1 MDLEERDLAALEERL
16 YSSIHHAYEN
26 PQSVFDPASV
36 TPSTTARVVSRNA
49 VINNGSGTLPA
60 NMKRYWAGS
69 AVPSYGDR
77 GAPYPGNKPQTG
89 VAPKPSS
96 PAATAPGNVSEGG
109 STEVTKMFITPY
121 QSLLGNMGDPPPV
134 ESPSVPVE
142 SAHQSTPAIVAP
154 AAKHIPQKDP
164 GLQLKKKKQT
174 KQPLLAVEKKLANLT
189 KLINKDRK
197 QEAAQTME
205 VKKAKAKKMRHRKQ
219 QQQIVAEIIL
229 NSSDDEVSK
238 PRPARKERSSA
249 PVPLSDDETDEVIII
264 PTPPPPQICIDC
276 SDEEEERPPPSVQFA
291 LPKSQKKKK
300 KKPTSFSPRCLS
312 PSNSSI
318 MSDDFIGQHDRSRL
332 NDSFTESIPNDDELE
347 CSVEGAPRPGA
358 SGKGKKSAPEAR
370 QERVPSISSE
380 DTVCTSSETTDQ
392 EKRPQETEKGSAS
405 KTQSQQCNES
415 STKGKKDSA
424 TNTKK
429 TPSKVKA
436 SKAVPASPNIVAAAV
451 SPSVA
456 KNNTNSNKAVATGSN
471 DTTSIAKPQ
480 GKTKARSKSP
490 LTLVLEAARKH
501 FEMEPKQPRDG
512 STKKTKSKK
521 DSSVQKEPAATAGT
535 ATEEVASECA
545 VNEPVPSKS
554 TAGPKGKKKKNLT
567 TIAPVDD
574 VVSSES
580 DYDIARPVSKASTPK
595 GPPGKKSRRSASNF
609 FEQMGDVSSESDY
622 DESFLQ
628 EEKGNEK
635 HKQAKESKK
644 RLGRKRKQYNS
655 ETYSDEDFACLLTD
669 IVRAVSDT
677 EDEEDED
684 DNDDDADGDVAALL
698 ANEGK
703 TGTKAADTVATSKKR
718 KQNSLTEQQTPSKAA
733 RNPKKKKKLNEQPP
747 AATSEELPADQEQPE
762 VVVVKKK
769 KKQKEPKASAKKR
782 LAGSGC
788 STPEVQAVCLEQ
800 SSTNTP
806 AQRSKDLMEEDSR
819 AVNSATSEPDQIQII
834 ADSDVDGDDDDDD
847 LRIIDNSFNG
857 RSSVASGGSCSS
869 KAPPVGPDCAWND
882 EMKQFYNTSW
892 ADEDLNL
899 KSILRQ
905 MPRDSRHWYLLL
917 KDRYPD
923 PPRKEIICSNCGER
937 GHVRFK
943 CRNAPKLVTCYMC
956 GEQGHREPRCPK
968 TICLNCG
975 AKTRNFVRG
984 CKTCARDADTICFS
998 CGVRGHTQR
1007 SCPDLWRRYHSTIED
1022 NVPLK
1027 EDFVKNPKAR
1037 WCCVCCRHG
1046 HQAHKCNDARRI
1058 FGHPIPNTSVS
1069 SYLPAYRGEYNRSS
1083 KRQTEEQQRR
1093 LALDPTA
1100 RYNLLSSDANECELN
1115 LSEMTQNENGFY
1127 YNFLR
1132 TTGLLEK
1139 YEKRPSVD
1147 DVVEV
1152 VEQQQ
1157 QQQQQEEAPPE
1168 VKQENDEVLL
1178 IESSPPAEPVVSQQD
1193 QNEIEQPKEEE
1204 MSPQVTPAPCNQTDS
1219 QRAALT
1225 IVEENSN
1232 YSFSEFHTEEEKQ
1245 PEVACETSGGGI
1257 TSRPSEDRTS
1267 ANINS
1272 SQGQQAAL
1280 SLDFIPLSTEPEVPD
1295 LFTLPPLPPRPP
1307 RPQRPPLPILP
1318 TAEQA
1323 SLSSPQPTPEP
1334 PANAIVRAA
1343 EPDRSIMPKAGEPVE
1358 TDAKV
1363 VLSKDHAKVLLSLKG
1378 SEFLN
1383 EAGQRYN
1390 VRLSIT
1396 FESVGNMLQIH
1407 GTTEAQDR
1415 FHEELVRYLSDGTQQ
1430 PVIADDN
1437 NIEYNNCP
1445 KLSNKLAKYI
1455 RGHLKQL
1462 VSSQHLPMSKLLEN
1476 WSNATQATIAR
1487 HRRKLNILLFGVY
1500 GMREG
1505 RKYLNVLRTQ
1515 LALCLQTKPR
1525 DSEVSQAQRDT
1536 VNEAI
1541 RYIFTGYDHKD
1552 YLTLAE
1558 EFEELE
1564 HSNKLRRITF
1574 FDLEVQQRP
1583 LKADAV
1589 NKNKTCCKRPTQHA
1603 ADYHYLKFIET
1614 LKKQPQKKQNK
1625 SPIVKKDAKKPRTR
1639 SNSIAEKRAQLDWN
1653 HHQEQHEE
1661 QRFNQEEHQANE
1673 YIDTDTT
1680 MHHHD
1685 EGDRSYADD
1694 FIMNTYADQ
1703 QIDSDRLDQ
1712 LDSSTRH
1719 VQESDWMANGSNYQ
1733 QQQQL
1738 QQQDFPQHS
1747 NEWYDDRD
1755 QNRWTVFDSTPP
1767 QTEHRFQW
1775 FGQSNDV
1782 GPSGP
1787 SGAFPANV
1795 ARLTEWDNTLR
1806 EQELSQLER
1815 LQNMLR

>member
-1 MDLEERDLAALEERL
+1 LLLSQFILHFQLKSSCALFCYKMDLEERDLAALEERL

-26 PQSVFDPASV
+26 PQSVFDPAPV

-109 STEVTKMFITPY
+109 ITEVTKMFITPY

-142 SAHQSTPAIVAP
+142 SAHQSTPSIVAP

-197 QEAAQTME
+197 QNAAQTME

-219 QQQIVAEIIL
+219 QQQHQQIVAEIIL

-238 PRPARKERSSA
+238 PRPARPERTSA

-300 KKPTSFSPRCLS
+300 KKPTSVSPRCLS

-347 CSVEGAPRPGA
+347 CAVEGAPRPGA
-358 SGKGKKSAPEAR
+358 SGKGKKSTPEAR

-392 EKRPQETEKGSAS
+392 EKRPQEAEKGSAS
-405 KTQSQQCNES
+405 KSQSQQCNES
-415 STKGKKDSA
+415 ATKGKKDSA

-436 SKAVPASPNIVAAAV
+436 SKTVPASPSIAAAAV

-456 KNNTNSNKAVATGSN
+456 KNNANSNKAVATGSN
-471 DTTSIAKPQ
+471 DTASIAKPQ

-512 STKKTKSKK
+512 SAKKTKSKK
-521 DSSVQKEPAATAGT
+521 DSSVQKEPT
-535 ATEEVASECA
+535 ATPGTPTDKVVSECA
-545 VNEPVPSKS
+545 ANEPAPSKS

-580 DYDIARPVSKASTPK
+580 DYDIARPASKASTPK

-703 TGTKAADTVATSKKR
+703 TGTKAADTAATSKKR

-733 RNPKKKKKLNEQPP
+733 RNAKKKKKLFEQPP

-762 VVVVKKK
+762 VVVAKKK

-819 AVNSATSEPDQIQII
+819 AVHSATSEPDQIQII
-834 ADSDVDGDDDDDD
+834 ADSDVDGDDDDDDD

-943 CRNAPKLVTCYMC
+943 CRNTPKLVTCYMC

-1157 QQQQQEEAPPE
+1157 QQEEAPPE
-1168 VKQENDEVLL
+1168 VKQEKDEVLL
-1178 IESSPPAEPVVSQQD
+1178 IESSPPAEPVVSQQEQD
-1193 QNEIEQPKEEE
+1193 EIEPKEEE

-1272 SQGQQAAL
+1272 SQSQQAAL

-1323 SLSSPQPTPEP
+1323 SLPSPQQTPEP

-1343 EPDRSIMPKAGEPVE
+1343 DSDRSIMPKADEPVE

-1415 FHEELVRYLSDGTQQ
+1415 FHEELVRYLSGGTQQ
-1430 PVIADDN
+1430 
-1437 NIEYNNCP
+1437 
-1445 KLSNKLAKYI
+1445 K
-1455 RGHLKQL
+1455 
-1462 VSSQHLPMSKLLEN
+1462 
-1476 WSNATQATIAR
+1476 
-1487 HRRKLNILLFGVY
+1487 
-1500 GMREG
+1500 
-1505 RKYLNVLRTQ
+1505 
-1515 LALCLQTKPR
+1515 
-1525 DSEVSQAQRDT
+1525 
-1536 VNEAI
+1536 
-1541 RYIFTGYDHKD
+1541 
-1552 YLTLAE
+1552 
-1558 EFEELE
+1558 
-1564 HSNKLRRITF
+1564 
-1574 FDLEVQQRP
+1574 
-1583 LKADAV
+1583 
-1589 NKNKTCCKRPTQHA
+1589 
-1603 ADYHYLKFIET
+1603 
-1614 LKKQPQKKQNK
+1614 
-1625 SPIVKKDAKKPRTR
+1625 
-1639 SNSIAEKRAQLDWN
+1639 
-1653 HHQEQHEE
+1653 QHEE
-1661 QRFNQEEHQANE
+1661 QRFNQEEQQADD
-1673 YIDTDTT
+1673 YIDTDAT
-1680 MHHHD
+1680 MHHNG
-1685 EGDRSYADD
+1685 EGNRRYADD

-1719 VQESDWMANGSNYQ
+1719 VQESDWIGANGSNYQ
-1733 QQQQL
+1733 QQQQQ
-1738 QQQDFPQHS
+1738 QQQDFPQHG

-1755 QNRWTVFDSTPP
+1755 QNRWAVFDSTPP

-1775 FGQSNDV
+1775 FGQSSDV

-1787 SGAFPANV
+1787 SGAFPASV

-1815 LQNMLR
+1815 LQNMLRR